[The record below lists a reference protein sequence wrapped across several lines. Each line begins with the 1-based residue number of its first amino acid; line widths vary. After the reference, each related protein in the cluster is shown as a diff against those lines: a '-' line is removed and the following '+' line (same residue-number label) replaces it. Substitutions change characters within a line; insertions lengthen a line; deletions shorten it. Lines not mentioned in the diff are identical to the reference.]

1 MLNIITTMFDHIV
14 NTTTYLF
21 VYGNQCG
28 NVLKKNIQH
37 ITSTSPSNVTIDKK
51 DFFKKDD
58 MTLDSHI
65 YYVTFTNI

>member
-28 NVLKKNIQH
+28 NVLKKIFNI
-37 ITSTSPSNVTIDKK
+37 
-51 DFFKKDD
+51 
-58 MTLDSHI
+58 SHPHQSLT
-65 YYVTFTNI
+65 VECDN